1 MNKVAIGVFFGIAI
15 AAAASRVVIP
25 LWAERLL
32 RLDGCLLLSSCAC
45 LIAATGVLYYGIPSV
60 YFTAKLELDPA
71 ALIGEG
77 LSEQRIL
84 HEVYTVQRINWTYIT
99 LSWTAI
105 FLSKYGFLALF
116 RSLVDRL
123 PRMQKF
129 WKATVIFTTLVF
141 AFAICD
147 VFVACPKQGIAAG
160 Q

>member
-1 MNKVAIGVFFGIAI
+1 MI
-15 AAAASRVVIP
+15 R
-25 LWAERLL
+25 LWAERRL
-32 RLDGCLLLSSCAC
+32 RLDDCLLLTSCAC
-45 LIAATGVLYYGIPSV
+45 LIAATGVLYYGIASV

-71 ALIGEG
+71 ALTGEG
-77 LSEQRIL
+77 FSEQEIL
-84 HEVYTVQRINWTYIT
+84 HQVYAAQRINWTYIT

-123 PRMQKF
+123 PRMRNF

-147 VFVACPKQGIAAG
+147 IFVACPKQGIAAG

>member
-1 MNKVAIGVFFGIAI
+1 MI
-15 AAAASRVVIP
+15 R
-25 LWAERLL
+25 LWAERRL
-32 RLDGCLLLSSCAC
+32 RLDDYLLLSSCAC
-45 LIAATGVLYYGIPSV
+45 LTAATGVLYYGIPSV
-60 YFTAKLELDPA
+60 YFTAKLEIDPA

-77 LSEQRIL
+77 LSEQEVL
-84 HEVYTVQRINWTYIT
+84 HEVYTVQRIDWIYVT

-123 PRMQKF
+123 PRMQNF
-129 WKATVIFTTLVF
+129 WKGTVIFTTLVF

-147 VFVACPKQGIAAG
+147 IFIACPKQGITAG